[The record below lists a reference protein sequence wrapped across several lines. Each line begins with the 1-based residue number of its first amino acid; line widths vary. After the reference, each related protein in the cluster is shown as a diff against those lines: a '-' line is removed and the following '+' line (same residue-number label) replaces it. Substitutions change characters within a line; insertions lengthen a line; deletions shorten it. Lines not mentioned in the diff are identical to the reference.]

1 MLECYEK
8 NLNEENIMNDKIK
21 ELQLEYFSIT
31 KKRMKE
37 SLLAF
42 LKVLL
47 IAVFE
52 GGILLLIQILQGMKV
67 GGPMVFTLQIT
78 LYIFSV
84 VLLII
89 LIKEG
94 WKTIKL
100 TIKHFKDKTARDIL
114 REIKRL
120 ENES

>member
-1 MLECYEK
+1 MLECNEK

-67 GGPMVFTLQIT
+67 GGPMVFTLQII

>member
-52 GGILLLIQILQGMKV
+52 GGIFLLIQIL
-67 GGPMVFTLQIT
+67 
-78 LYIFSV
+78 
-84 VLLII
+84 
-89 LIKEG
+89 
-94 WKTIKL
+94 
-100 TIKHFKDKTARDIL
+100 
-114 REIKRL
+114 
-120 ENES
+120 

>member
-1 MLECYEK
+1 
-8 NLNEENIMNDKIK
+8 MNDKIK

-67 GGPMVFTLQIT
+67 GGPMVFTLQII

-94 WKTIKL
+94 WKTINL

>member
-1 MLECYEK
+1 
-8 NLNEENIMNDKIK
+8 MNDKIK

-67 GGPMVFTLQIT
+67 GGPMVFTLQII
-78 LYIFSV
+78 LYIFVV
-84 VLLII
+84 VLLIV

-94 WKTIKL
+94 WKAIK
-100 TIKHFKDKTARDIL
+100 IMINHFKDKTARDIL